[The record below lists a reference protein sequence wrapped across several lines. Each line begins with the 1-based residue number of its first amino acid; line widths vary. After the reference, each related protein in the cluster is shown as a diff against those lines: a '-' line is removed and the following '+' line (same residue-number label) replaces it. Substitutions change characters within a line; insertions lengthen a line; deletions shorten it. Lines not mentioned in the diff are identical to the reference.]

1 MPKENVTVKQTIE
14 RLVGIISDIMADSVM
29 GDPAQ
34 YKTTL
39 SAKLTNDPAPT
50 QEFGSSCLSSLV
62 CLAQRRL
69 ILSVSLASTPVEA
82 YNWDIEG
89 QSLQISGSSVI

>member
-1 MPKENVTVKQTIE
+1 MPKEIVTVKQTIE

-39 SAKLTNDPAPT
+39 SAKLTNDPAQGWINERAYRAQAQGPM
-50 QEFGSSCLSSLV
+50 SS
-62 CLAQRRL
+62 RG
-69 ILSVSLASTPVEA
+69 P
-82 YNWDIEG
+82 
-89 QSLQISGSSVI
+89 